1 MNFKL
6 FKTHDDKIIT
16 KWLNE
21 IDLDFLPEISHFS
34 SFE

>member
-16 KWLNE
+16 KRLNE
-21 IDLDFLPEISHFS
+21 IALDFLPEISHFS